1 MENWTEQQ
9 QVNYRQS
16 VAFLLMMAVRDIN
29 PEAEVISRYSIHKG
43 LFFELDNIAANKLI
57 VRKIEMKM
65 RELAERCLPIERQLI
80 PIDDAVAKFKE
91 LRIIERANLLISLK
105 TAMKLSEVIVYTCGN
120 YSDMFYGDLVS
131 NTRELTNFKLNYHIG
146 GLILRT
152 PMSDGN
158 MVKIHPIMEL
168 PKLTA
173 ILSEAENWASILHC
187 DYVPDLNRMVRN
199 NVHGDLI
206 RVSEALHEKK
216 IANIADHI
224 KEEINRLR
232 LICIAGPSS
241 SGKTSFAQ
249 RLRTQ
254 LRVNGI
260 EPISI
265 SLDDYYV
272 NRNETPLDEKGEY
285 DFEALEAIDLNLFNE
300 HLVKLMQGEE
310 VIIPRYNFITGKR
323 EWEGRE
329 PISVTANQPIIIEGI
344 HGLNERLTASIPR
357 ENKYKIY
364 VSALT
369 PLSIDAHNRIPT
381 TQARLLRRLVRDYK
395 TRGFNGEDTLRK
407 WPSVRAGEEKNIFPY
422 QEEADEMFNSALI
435 YELAMLKKYAVEMLL
450 EVPESSPQ
458 YPKAKELLDFCRC
471 FEGIDDEYDVPN
483 NSILREFIGGSVF
496 FR

>member
-1 MENWTEQQ
+1 MKNWTEQE

-16 VAFLLMMAVRDIN
+16 VAFLLMMAVHEIS

-57 VRKIEMKM
+57 VREIEMKM
-65 RELAERCLPIERQLI
+65 RELAEKKLPIEKHVI
-80 PIDDAVAKFKE
+80 PVDEAVARFKS
-91 LRIIERANLLISLK
+91 LRIIERSNLLTSMK
-105 TAMKLSEVIVYTCGN
+105 RSMKLSEVTVYSCGE
-120 YSDMFYGDLVS
+120 YCDMLYGDLLD
-131 NTRELTNFKLNYHIG
+131 NTEKLTEFKLDYHIG
-146 GLILRT
+146 GLVLRT
-152 PMSDGN
+152 PMSDGKS
-158 MVKIHPIMEL
+158 VKMHPVMEL

-173 ILSEAENWASILHC
+173 ILAEAENWASILHC
-187 DYVPDLNRMVRN
+187 DYVPDLNRIIRN
-199 NVHGDLI
+199 SDHGDLI

-224 KEEINRLR
+224 KDDIYNLR

-272 NRNETPLDEKGEY
+272 NRLDTPKDENGEY
-285 DFEALEAIDLNLFNE
+285 DFEALEAIDIELFNE
-300 HLVKLMQGEE
+300 HMVKLMNGEA
-310 VIIPRYNFITGKR
+310 VTLPRFNFMTGLR

-329 PISVTANQPIIIEGI
+329 PISVMPGQPIIIEGI
-344 HGLNERLTASIPR
+344 HGLNEKLTSAIPR
-357 ENKYKIY
+357 EHKYKIY

-381 TQARLLRRLVRDYK
+381 TQARLLRRLVRDHK
-395 TRGFNGEDTLRK
+395 TRGFNGETTLKK

-422 QEEADEMFNSALI
+422 QEEADVMFNSALI
-435 YELAMLKKYAVEMLL
+435 YELSILKKYAIIMLG
-450 EVPESSPQ
+450 EVPADSPQ
-458 YPKAKELLDFCRC
+458 YPQAQKLMSFCQC
-471 FEGIDDEYDVPN
+471 FEDIYDEYDVPN